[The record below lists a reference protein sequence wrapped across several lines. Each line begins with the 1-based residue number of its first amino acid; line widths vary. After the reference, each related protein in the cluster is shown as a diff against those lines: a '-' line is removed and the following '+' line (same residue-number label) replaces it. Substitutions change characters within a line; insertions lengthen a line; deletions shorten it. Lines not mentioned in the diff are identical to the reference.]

1 MTQTDLATCVDA
13 PPIEPVLVEFAA
25 GLAHE
30 LSNAL
35 NSVGLHADMAKLM
48 LDRGEVDS
56 ARRMLDGV
64 QNEFRRNIHLMNAL
78 RRFATAPNSLSI
90 EPAALPPLIEEAR
103 DCACLLLD
111 ADIDSIVIADSSA
124 IGEVDVDREAMV
136 YMIVQIIRNALEAG
150 ASRVDIDTEGT
161 AAHWRLSVRDNGP
174 GIDATIHSKLFGMF
188 VSSRREQGHLGL
200 GLWVVRRL
208 CAAQGFTVVAGS
220 HTDGGAV
227 FVMEMISGATPAVP

>member
-13 PPIEPVLVEFAA
+13 PPIEPVLVEFAT
-25 GLAHE
+25 GLAHD

-64 QNEFRRNIHLMNAL
+64 QSEFRRNIHLMNAL

-90 EPAALPPLIEEAR
+90 APIALPPLLQEAR

-111 ADIDSIVIADSSA
+111 ANSDAIVIADAS
-124 IGEVDVDREAMV
+124 GVGNVEVDREAMV
-136 YMIVQIIRNALEAG
+136 YVIVQIIRNALEAG
-150 ASRVDIDTEGT
+150 ATRIAIDAEGT
-161 AAHWRLSVRDNGP
+161 ANHWRLRLCDNGP
-174 GIDATIHSKLFGMF
+174 GIDATLQSKLFGMF
-188 VSSRREQGHLGL
+188 VSSRRDQGHLGL
-200 GLWVVRRL
+200 GLWVVDRL
-208 CAAQGFTVVAGS
+208 CSAQGFTVLAGPNPE
-220 HTDGGAV
+220 GGAI
-227 FVMEMISGATPAVP
+227 FVLETTPATISTVG